1 MATDITAADIK
12 GASIAQEPRVL
23 RVAVIGQGF
32 MGRAHAFGWAR
43 AGVLEASRM
52 RPELTVLCGRD
63 GAALAAHAARYG
75 FAGWSDNWAEVV
87 GRDDVDLV
95 DICTPG
101 SSHAEIALAALAA
114 GKHVLCEK
122 PLANT
127 VDEARQMAGAARE
140 AAARGVLTMVGFNN
154 RRVPALAAARALVA
168 EGRLGTLRHV
178 RAVYLQDWLVDP
190 LFPLTWRLDG
200 AEAGSGAVGDILSH
214 VVDLVRFLT
223 GEEVDE
229 VVSVLQTFV
238 AERPVGASGAGLSAT
253 AGGDGNK
260 GPVTVDDACAV
271 LARLSGGA
279 LATMEATRMATGRKN
294 ALVIELNG
302 SAGTLRFELERLNE
316 LELFELGARVDGF
329 SRRFVTSPGDPY
341 AGQWW
346 PPGHIIGWEHS
357 FVHEFQDFMAA
368 IADGRPLEPSFF
380 DGFLTQAVLDAVS
393 RSAASRAWV
402 PVDRAIG

>member
-1 MATDITAADIK
+1 
-12 GASIAQEPRVL
+12 
-23 RVAVIGQGF
+23 

-43 AGVLEASRM
+43 AAMLEDSRM
-52 RPELTVLCGRD
+52 RPELAVLCGRD
-63 GAALAAHAARYG
+63 REALAAHTARYG
-75 FAGWSDNWAEVV
+75 FAGWSDDWSEVV
-87 GRDDVDLV
+87 NRDDVDLV

-127 VDEARQMAGAARE
+127 LGEARIMAHAAQQ
-140 AAARGVLTMVGFNN
+140 AAANGVFAMVAFNN
-154 RRVPALAAARALVA
+154 RRVPALAAARALIA
-168 EGRLGTLRHV
+168 QGRLGTLRHV

-238 AERPVGASGAGLSAT
+238 AERPVGTSGAGLSAT
-253 AGGDGNK
+253 VDSEGRK

-271 LARLSGGA
+271 LARLAGGA
-279 LATMEATRMATGRKN
+279 LATMEATRMAPGRKN

-302 SAGTLRFELERLNE
+302 SIGTLRFDLERLNE
-316 LELFELGARVDGF
+316 LELFELGGPVDGF
-329 SRRFVTSPGDPY
+329 STRFVTSPGDRY

-357 FVHEFQDFMAA
+357 FVHEFQDLMAA
-368 IADGRPLEPSFF
+368 IADGHQPEPSFL

-393 RSAASRAWV
+393 RSAASRSWT